1 MPGGLTDTI
10 EYVGLLFGAGLS
22 IAIFSYLLGD
32 NPVYRFALY
41 LFIGALVGYSF
52 GIVIRD
58 VFYQMIFVPLL
69 QNPLVVIIP
78 VVLGLLLM
86 FKGFPKYAYIGN
98 FSTAFLVGV
107 GAAVA
112 LAGVLLGTLVSQVN
126 ATGQALAPVV
136 WSSLPLG
143 FLDGVLIVV
152 GTVSTLMVFHFA
164 SPQPHRAGGFWQ
176 PIVRLIRGIGR
187 IFLTVALGVAFSGAL
202 TAALSIFIGRTQAVI
217 DVVKAL
223 LSQ

>member
-1 MPGGLTDTI
+1 MPGELTDTI
-10 EYVGLLFGAGLS
+10 GYVGLLLGAGLS
-22 IAIFSYLLGD
+22 VAIFSYLLGD
-32 NPVYRFALY
+32 NPLYRVALY

-58 VFYQMIFVPLL
+58 VFYQMVFVPLL
-69 QNPLVVIIP
+69 QNPLVVVIP

-98 FSTAFLVGV
+98 FSMAFLVGV

-126 ATGQALAPVV
+126 ATGQALAPAV
-136 WSSLPLG
+136 WTSLPLG

-152 GTVSTLMVFHFA
+152 GTLSTLMVFHFA
-164 SPQPHRAGGFWQ
+164 APQPQQVGGFWRPVVCVIQ
-176 PIVRLIRGIGR
+176 GIGR
-187 IFLTVALGVAFSGAL
+187 IFLTVALGVAFGGAL
-202 TAALSIFIGRTQAVI
+202 TAAISIFIGRTQAVI
-217 DVVKAL
+217 DVVQAL
-223 LSQ
+223 LSR